1 MLSIS
6 TGQRPG
12 LLDDLGLLAAME
24 WQAEEFQNRTG
35 IRCTFTLDD
44 EDITVDDR
52 RSPALFRIL
61 QETLSRRSQQNSYSC
76 QTKVTPF
83 FPVVPNI
90 QYLTP
95 VLASPD

>member
-24 WQAEEFQNRTG
+24 WQAKEFQNRTG
-35 IRCTFTLDD
+35 IRCTFNVDA

-52 RSPALFRIL
+52 RSTALFRIL
-61 QETLSRRSQQNSYSC
+61 QETL
-76 QTKVTPF
+76 
-83 FPVVPNI
+83 
-90 QYLTP
+90 
-95 VLASPD
+95 